1 MFPDFTLEKFL
12 ITLENY
18 NLDIWPLQVVS
29 YILGIAVIVLAMKRT
44 RFSNRAISSIL
55 SLYWLWIG
63 IVFCMLYWAK
73 TFNLALMFGIV
84 LIIQGL
90 LFLYTSIRNDISF
103 SYTGKFQ
110 SIIGIVLI
118 FYAMI
123 GYQLI
128 GLFIGHTYPGLFAFG
143 LVPCPTM
150 IFTLGILLW
159 TDKKIPKYI
168 LIIPALFS
176 LVGIEAVL
184 KGIYE
189 DIGLFVLGLSAVFL
203 IFIRD
208 KKAHLSSFTTL

>member
-1 MFPDFTLEKFL
+1 MFPDFTLVKFL

-18 NLDIWPLQVVS
+18 ILDIWPLQIVS
-29 YILGIAVIVLAMKRT
+29 YILGIAAVVLAIKRT
-44 RFSNRAISSIL
+44 RFSNRAISFIL
-55 SLYWLWIG
+55 SIYWLWIG
-63 IVFCMLYWAK
+63 IVFCMLYWVK

-84 LIIQGL
+84 LIVQGL
-90 LFLYTSIRNDISF
+90 LFLYTSIKENISF
-103 SYTGKFQ
+103 SYSGKLQ

-128 GLFIGHTYPGLFAFG
+128 GLFIGHTYPNLFAFG

-150 IFTLGILLW
+150 IFTLGLLLW

-176 LVGIEAVL
+176 LVGIEAAV

-189 DIGLFVLGLSAVFL
+189 DIGLFVLGVLAVIL
-203 IFIRD
+203 IFLRD
-208 KKAHLSSFTTL
+208 RKSF

>member
-12 ITLENY
+12 VTLENY
-18 NLDIWPLQVVS
+18 NLDIWPLQIVS
-29 YILGIAVIVLAMKRT
+29 YLLGIAAVVLAIKRT
-44 RFSNRAISSIL
+44 RFSNQAISLIL
-55 SLYWLWIG
+55 SVYWLWIG

-73 TFNLALMFGIV
+73 TFNLALMFGII

-90 LFLYTSIRNDISF
+90 LFLYASIKKSISF

-110 SIIGIVLI
+110 SIMGIALI

-128 GLFIGHTYPGLFAFG
+128 GLFIGHTYPNLFAFG

-168 LIIPALFS
+168 IIIPALFS
-176 LVGIEAVL
+176 LVGIEAAI

-189 DIGLFVLGLSAVFL
+189 DIGLFILGVLAVVL
-203 IFIRD
+203 IFLRD
-208 KKAHLSSFTTL
+208 KKA

>member
-12 ITLENY
+12 VTLENY
-18 NLDIWPLQVVS
+18 NLDIWPLQIVS
-29 YILGIAVIVLAMKRT
+29 YILGIAAIVLAIKRT
-44 RFSNRAISSIL
+44 RYSNQAISLIL
-55 SLYWLWIG
+55 SVYWLWIG
-63 IVFCMLYWAK
+63 IVFCILYWAK
-73 TFNLALMFGIV
+73 TFNLALIFGII

-90 LFLYTSIRNDISF
+90 LFSYVFIKKNISF
-103 SYTGKFQ
+103 SYSGNYL

-128 GLFIGHTYPGLFAFG
+128 GLFRGPIYPHLFAFG

-150 IFTLGILLW
+150 IFTLGLLLW

-168 LIIPALFS
+168 IIIPALFS
-176 LVGIEAVL
+176 LMGIEAVI

-189 DIGLFVLGLSAVFL
+189 DIGLFVLGLLAVIL
-203 IFIRD
+203 IFLRD
-208 KKAHLSSFTTL
+208 KKS

>member
-18 NLDIWPLQVVS
+18 NLDIWPLQIVS
-29 YILGIAVIVLAMKRT
+29 YILGIAVLVLAIKRT
-44 RFSNRAISSIL
+44 RFSNQAISLTLSI
-55 SLYWLWIG
+55 YWLWIG

-73 TFNLALMFGIV
+73 TINLALMFGII

-90 LFLYTSIRNDISF
+90 LFLYASIKKNISF
-103 SYTGKFQ
+103 SFTGNF
-110 SIIGIVLI
+110 IPVIGIVLI

-128 GLFIGHTYPGLFAFG
+128 GLFIGHTYPNLFAFG

-150 IFTLGILLW
+150 IFTLGLLLW
-159 TDKKIPKYI
+159 TDKKIPIYI

-176 LVGIEAVL
+176 LVGIEAAV

-189 DIGLFVLGLSAVFL
+189 DIGLFVLGLLAVIL
-203 IFIRD
+203 IFLRD
-208 KKAHLSSFTTL
+208 KKS